1 MKPTYIFSVFCFSM
15 LAVIMLLG
23 DFQEKHTCCCHV
35 FPGSE
40 QENMLMQEW
49 PSCFFWK
56 RVEKHDSARVVVM
69 FFSGSEWKNM
79 IAQELLS
86 CFSWK

>member
-1 MKPTYIFSVFCFSM
+1 MCGGNHHAFFGNK
-15 LAVIMLLG
+15 
-23 DFQEKHTCCCHV
+23 
-35 FPGSE
+35 

-69 FFSGSEWKNM
+69 FFLEASGKHDSARVTVMFFLEVSGKT
-79 IAQELLS
+79 
-86 CFSWK
+86 